1 MRNIMATD
9 ADAKVVQTRLT
20 EQEYERLRR
29 VADQEGLP
37 LKEVLRRAAVEF
49 SKRQEKHDPDD
60 PFFAGDVPAADDES
74 SLTAT
79 KTDDYLYE

>member
-1 MRNIMATD
+1 MSTD

-20 EQEYERLRR
+20 EQEYEQLRR

-37 LKEVLRRAAVEF
+37 LKEVLRRAAIEF
-49 SKRQEKHDPDD
+49 SKRQEKHDPED
-60 PFFAGDVPAADDES
+60 PFFAEQVPEVADEES

-79 KTDDYLYE
+79 KTDEYLYE

>member
-1 MRNIMATD
+1 MSTD
-9 ADAKVVQTRLT
+9 ADAKVVQTQLT

-37 LKEVLRRAAVEF
+37 LKEVLRLAAIEF

-60 PFFAGDVPAADDES
+60 PFFAGDVPADDDDS
-74 SLTAT
+74 SLTAA